1 MAKAKSAAQQPATEP
16 APLVWPSLPP
26 PPRPLRLDSPADGL
40 VLIDSFFSL
49 KTRTAF
55 VSALSALRLQGPSPP
70 KKGEATRT
78 NDRFSVHD
86 PAFAQR
92 LWTDTGLADA
102 LQQLEGRN
110 GRRARGLNP
119 NIRCYRYSEG
129 AFFNPHYDDDVHDP
143 KTGWTTEWTLLVYLT
158 GKEDG
163 VVGASPLPLALLAS
177 LRDLAL
183 TLSPSLARR
192 RRDGLLPDAVQARQR
207 PCDRARAAVGTSTA
221 ASARA
226 ALRLA
231 RGVRPSFTRSPLSFN
246 PDDPSLARSRRVEK
260 GVKWVLRSDVFFG

>member
-1 MAKAKSAAQQPATEP
+1 MVKAKGAAQQPATEA
-16 APLVWPSLPP
+16 APLVWPSLPS

-40 VLIDSFFSL
+40 ILIDSFFPP
-49 KTRTAF
+49 KTRAAF
-55 VSALSALRLQGPSPP
+55 VSALSALRFQGPSAP

-78 NDRFSVHD
+78 NDRFAVHD
-86 PAFAQR
+86 PGFAHR

-102 LQQLEGRN
+102 LQTLEGRN

-129 AFFNPHYDDDVHDP
+129 AFFDPHYDDDVHDP

-163 VVGASPLPLALLAS
+163 VVGGETAFYPTPSRRGNGPAIVPELLSGRALLH
-177 LRDLAL
+177 RHGQHCAL
-183 TLSPSLARR
+183 HE
-192 RRDGLLPDAVQARQR
+192 G
-207 PCDRARAAVGTSTA
+207 
-221 ASARA
+221 
-226 ALRLA
+226 
-231 RGVRPSFTRSPLSFN
+231 
-246 PDDPSLARSRRVEK
+246 RRVDQ